1 MTLARKGPAIAVHDL
16 HKSYGETKAV
26 NGLSFS
32 VAPGEI
38 FGMLGPNGAGKST
51 TLEIIIGLRRR
62 DGGQVEVL
70 GADPQQQPMLVKSRI
85 GVQLQTIDLFPRL
98 TVREVVHLF
107 ASFAVNPLDP
117 AGVLAEV
124 GLTERSHVRI
134 KELSG
139 GQLQRV
145 GVAIALVSNGDILFL
160 DEPTSALDPQSR
172 RQIWDVLLGIKRQ
185 GKTIFLT
192 THFMDEAQ
200 KLCDRV
206 AIVDHGQ
213 VIAVGTPRELIEQH
227 TQESAL
233 EFVQPR
239 LANDQR
245 LLQLTGVTRMES
257 GPESITLYTKE
268 ITQTISDLM
277 QWTRTLGIPLDEFH
291 IRQASL
297 EDVFLKLT
305 GRRIRN

>member
-1 MTLARKGPAIAVHDL
+1 MTMAWNGPAIAVNDL
-16 HKSYGETKAV
+16 HKSYGTTKAV
-26 NGLSFS
+26 DGLSFS

-51 TLEIIIGLRRR
+51 TLEIIIGLRRY
-62 DGGQVEVL
+62 DGGHVEVL
-70 GADPQQQPMLVKSRI
+70 GLDPQQQPMLVKSRI

-98 TVREVVHLF
+98 TVREVIHLF
-107 ASFAVNPLDP
+107 ASFAVNPRDP
-117 AGVLAEV
+117 AGVIAEV

-172 RQIWDVLLGIKRQ
+172 RQIWDVLLGMKRQ

-206 AIVDHGQ
+206 AIVDRGQ
-213 VIAVGTPRELIEQH
+213 VIAMGTPRELIEQH

-239 LANDQR
+239 LAGDER

-257 GPESITLYTKE
+257 SPEGITLYTKE
-268 ITQTISDLM
+268 MTQTISDLM
-277 QWTRTLGIPLDEFH
+277 QLAATLEIPLDEVH

>member
-1 MTLARKGPAIAVHDL
+1 MTMAWNGPAIAVNDL
-16 HKSYGETKAV
+16 HKSYGTTKAV
-26 NGLSFS
+26 DGLSFS

-51 TLEIIIGLRRR
+51 TLEIIIGLRRY
-62 DGGQVEVL
+62 DGGRVEVL
-70 GADPQQQPMLVKSRI
+70 GLDPQQQPMLVKSRI

-98 TVREVVHLF
+98 TVREVIHLF
-107 ASFAVNPLDP
+107 ASFAVNPRDP
-117 AGVLAEV
+117 AGVIAEV

-172 RQIWDVLLGIKRQ
+172 RQIWDVLLGMKRQ

-206 AIVDHGQ
+206 AIVDRGQ
-213 VIAVGTPRELIEQH
+213 VIAMGTPRELIEQH

-239 LANDQR
+239 LAGDER

-257 GPESITLYTKE
+257 GPEGITLYTKE
-268 ITQTISDLM
+268 MTQTISDLM
-277 QWTRTLGIPLDEFH
+277 QLAATLEIPLDEVH

>member
-1 MTLARKGPAIAVHDL
+1 MTMAWNGPAIAVNDL
-16 HKSYGETKAV
+16 HKSYGTTKAV
-26 NGLSFS
+26 DGLSFS

-51 TLEIIIGLRRR
+51 TLEIIIGLRRY
-62 DGGQVEVL
+62 DGGRVEVL
-70 GADPQQQPMLVKSRI
+70 GLDPQQQPMLVKSRI

-98 TVREVVHLF
+98 TVREVIHLF
-107 ASFAVNPLDP
+107 ASFAVNPRDP
-117 AGVLAEV
+117 AGVIAEV

-172 RQIWDVLLGIKRQ
+172 RQIWDVLLGMKRQ

-206 AIVDHGQ
+206 AIVDRGQ
-213 VIAVGTPRELIEQH
+213 VIAMGTPRELIEQH

-239 LANDQR
+239 LAGDQR

-257 GPESITLYTKE
+257 GPEGITLYTKE
-268 ITQTISDLM
+268 MTQTISDLM
-277 QWTRTLGIPLDEFH
+277 QLAATLEIPLDEVH

>member
-1 MTLARKGPAIAVHDL
+1 MTMAWNGPAIAVNDL
-16 HKSYGETKAV
+16 HKSYGTTKAV
-26 NGLSFS
+26 DGLSFS

-51 TLEIIIGLRRR
+51 TLEIIIGLRRY
-62 DGGQVEVL
+62 DGGHVEVL
-70 GADPQQQPMLVKSRI
+70 GLDPQQQPMLVKSRI

-98 TVREVVHLF
+98 TVREVIHLF
-107 ASFAVNPLDP
+107 ASFAVNPRDP
-117 AGVLAEV
+117 ADVIAEV

-206 AIVDHGQ
+206 AIVDRGQ
-213 VIAVGTPRELIEQH
+213 VIAIGTPRELIEQH

-239 LANDQR
+239 LAGDQR

-257 GPESITLYTKE
+257 SPEGITLYTKE
-268 ITQTISDLM
+268 MTQTISDLM
-277 QWTRTLGIPLDEFH
+277 QLAATLEIPLDEFR